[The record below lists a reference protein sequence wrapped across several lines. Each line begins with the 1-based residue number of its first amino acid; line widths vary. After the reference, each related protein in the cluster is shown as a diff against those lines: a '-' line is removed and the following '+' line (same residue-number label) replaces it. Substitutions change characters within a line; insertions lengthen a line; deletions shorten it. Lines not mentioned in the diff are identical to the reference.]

1 MYSLL
6 ITFFVL
12 AIFFSF
18 LCSLWEAVLLS
29 ITPTYAR
36 IQHQQNT
43 TIGRYLYEFKENI
56 DRPLAAILTLNT
68 IAHTVGAIGV
78 GEQAATIW
86 SESNPI
92 MTRVV
97 VPVAMTLA
105 VLLLSEIVP
114 KTIGALYWQRLS
126 GFTVYSL
133 RFLVVALAPLVWLGQ
148 LITRSLKHGSEQV
161 ILTRHDF
168 LTMAELGAQDGVFED
183 RETEMIGNLL
193 GFSEIM
199 VKDVMTPRT
208 VVTAT
213 PEDRSIGDFYKRLKD
228 HPFSRIPTYK
238 EGSKDQITGYIL
250 KVDLLQAMVEGRA
263 DEPLSALRRDIVAAG
278 EMVAVTDLFV
288 MLMEKREHIAVVLD
302 DFGGM
307 AGIATMEDVIETLL
321 GMEIVDET
329 DTTIDMRI
337 LAERN
342 RERRAI
348 ALDALEAKAETEVTN
363 SEAPEESEERA
374 D

>member
-36 IQHQQNT
+36 IQHQQET
-43 TIGRYLYEFKENI
+43 AIGRYLYEFKENI

-86 SESNPI
+86 SETNPL
-92 MTRVV
+92 MTRVA

-126 GFTVYSL
+126 SFTVYSL
-133 RFLVVALAPLVWLGQ
+133 RFLVVILAPLVWMGQ

-161 ILTRHDF
+161 VLTRHDF
-168 LTMAELGAQDGVFED
+168 LAMAEFGAQDGVFED
-183 RETEMIGNLL
+183 RETEMIGSLL
-193 GFSEIM
+193 GFSEIQ

-213 PEDRSIGDFYKRLKD
+213 TEDQTISNYYQRLKE
-228 HPFSRIPTYK
+228 HPFSRIPTFK
-238 EGSKDQITGYIL
+238 ESGKDQINGYFL
-250 KVDLLQAMVEGRA
+250 RVDLLQAMIEGRGE
-263 DEPLSALRRDIVAAG
+263 EPLSALHRDIVAVG
-278 EMVAVTDLFV
+278 DSVAVTDLFV
-288 MLMEKREHIAVVLD
+288 LLMEKREHIAVVLD

-307 AGIATMEDVIETLL
+307 AGIVTMEDLIETLL

-329 DTTIDMRI
+329 DTTTDMRV
-337 LAERN
+337 LAQRL
-342 RERRAI
+342 RERRAS
-348 ALDALEAKAETEVTN
+348 ALGALEAKN
-363 SEAPEESEERA
+363 ESETT

>member
-12 AIFFSF
+12 AILFSF

-29 ITPTYAR
+29 ITPAYAR
-36 IQHQQNT
+36 IQHRQGT

-86 SESNPI
+86 SESNPLI
-92 MTRVV
+92 TRIV
-97 VPVAMTLA
+97 VPAVMTIA

-133 RFLVVALAPLVWLGQ
+133 RFLMVALAPLVWMGQ
-148 LITRSLKHGSEQV
+148 LVTRSLKHGSEQAV
-161 ILTRHDF
+161 LTRHDF

-193 GFSEIM
+193 GFNEIL
-199 VKDVMTPRT
+199 VRDIMTPRS

-213 PEDRSIGDFYKRLKD
+213 PEDQTIGSYYERLKE

-238 EGSKDQITGYIL
+238 EGSKDKVNGYIL
-250 KVDLLQAMVEGRA
+250 KVDLLQAMIQDRREK
-263 DEPLSALRRDIVAAG
+263 PLSELRRDIVAVA
-278 EMVAVTDLFV
+278 ESVAVTDLFV
-288 MLMEKREHIAVVLD
+288 LLMEKREHIAVVLD
-302 DFGGM
+302 DFGGI
-307 AGIATMEDVIETLL
+307 AGIVTMEDVIETLL

-329 DTTIDMRI
+329 DTTIDMRV
-337 LAERN
+337 LAQRL
-342 RERRAI
+342 RERRAT
-348 ALDALEAKAETEVTN
+348 ALDALEAN
-363 SEAPEESEERA
+363 NGDDGEAA
-374 D
+374 HQDQ